1 MKLTYIELVFENC
14 ESIKIE
20 GKYIGDFLVDNLT
33 TSIKC
38 IWHIQTAEF
47 AEQNGRYAPQSGRYK
62 THLRPPEGAKCIK
75 RIACNSIEK
84 MDVAN
89 TVAIEIHK
97 DANKERYPF
106 GRSNIEYFKEM
117 TFDRL
122 KSYED
127 ITSIQFELE
136 ENYVKEG
143 QSPRREY
150 YDYYVSWT
158 GDNEYVNEAQKTYLS
173 KSGNL
178 YVVIADKKNIEDFFC
193 LEDIED
199 EEYVDFHFDML
210 DVGDEYGNPDR

>member
-1 MKLTYIELVFENC
+1 MKLTYIEFIFENC
-14 ESIKIE
+14 DSIRIE

-33 TSIKC
+33 TS
-38 IWHIQTAEF
+38 
-47 AEQNGRYAPQSGRYK
+47 
-62 THLRPPEGAKCIK
+62 IK

-122 KSYED
+122 KKYGD

-136 ENYVKEG
+136 EDYVKEG
-143 QSPRREY
+143 EESRREY
-150 YDYYVSWT
+150 YDYYTTWF
-158 GDNEYVNEAQKTYLS
+158 GDSEYENEAQKTYLS

-178 YVVIADKKNIEDFFC
+178 YIVIADKKNIEDFFC
-193 LEDIED
+193 LDDIED
-199 EEYVDFHFDML
+199 EKYMDFNFNMY
-210 DVGDEYGNPDR
+210 DVGDEYSNPDRCKIEECSE

>member
-1 MKLTYIELVFENC
+1 MLKLTYIEFVFENC
-14 ESIKIE
+14 DSIKIE

-33 TSIKC
+33 TS
-38 IWHIQTAEF
+38 
-47 AEQNGRYAPQSGRYK
+47 
-62 THLRPPEGAKCIK
+62 IK

-97 DANKERYPF
+97 DANKERYQF
-106 GRSNIEYFKEM
+106 GQSNIEYFKEM

-136 ENYVKEG
+136 EDYVEEG

-150 YDYYVSWT
+150 HDYYVSWT
-158 GDNEYVNEAQKTYLS
+158 GDNEYVNEDQKTYLS

-178 YVVIADKKNIEDFFC
+178 YIVIADKKNIEDFFY

-210 DVGDEYGNPDR
+210 DVGDKYSNPDRYKVEEDN

>member
-1 MKLTYIELVFENC
+1 MNVIVKKDIVLSISSERIKTIDNKKTEDDFLKIKYIEFIFENC
-14 ESIKIE
+14 DSIRIE

-33 TSIKC
+33 TS
-38 IWHIQTAEF
+38 
-47 AEQNGRYAPQSGRYK
+47 
-62 THLRPPEGAKCIK
+62 IK

-136 ENYVKEG
+136 EDYVKEG

-210 DVGDEYGNPDR
+210 DVGDEYSNPDRYKVEKDN